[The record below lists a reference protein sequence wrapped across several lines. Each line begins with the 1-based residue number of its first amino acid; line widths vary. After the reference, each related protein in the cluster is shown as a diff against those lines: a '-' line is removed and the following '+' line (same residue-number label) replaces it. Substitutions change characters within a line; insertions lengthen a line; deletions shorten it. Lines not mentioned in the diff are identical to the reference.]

1 MRSVIGA
8 ISLRLRRHGRHEIRG
23 DANTADA
30 DASSAD
36 FTRLLPWSGTG
47 VPDPHARQGRTS
59 LFGNPTSRP
68 VVTKKARSV
77 VALSRVARGERAAPV
92 RLRLPV
98 AGARKQV
105 LP

>member
-8 ISLRLRRHGRHEIRG
+8 ISLDVGGTPPWLSPG
-23 DANTADA
+23 DDNGTADQR
-30 DASSAD
+30 
-36 FTRLLPWSGTG
+36 FRRRGRLLPWSGRGAPFRTPG
-47 VPDPHARQGRTS
+47 KEGQASSVIRPRGRS
-59 LFGNPTSRP
+59 S
-68 VVTKKARSV
+68 KKARSV
-77 VALSRVARGERAAPV
+77 VALSRVARGDRAAPV